1 MCGQSQAT
9 TRQTGK
15 YMKVGD
21 LIQMNTYGV
30 QHGPV
35 GIIIGG
41 ALSLPSDWW
50 IVEWAG
56 TGERETIRANHIKLV
71 Y

>member
-1 MCGQSQAT
+1 V
-9 TRQTGK
+9 
-15 YMKVGD
+15 KVGD
-21 LIQMNTYGV
+21 LVQVNHYGK

-35 GIIIGG
+35 GIIISR

-56 TGERETIRANHIKLV
+56 SEWRNNLRDYQRSARETIRSEHLKLV

>member
-1 MCGQSQAT
+1 MQ
-9 TRQTGK
+9 
-15 YMKVGD
+15 VGD
-21 LIQMNTYGV
+21 LVQVNHYGV

-35 GIIIGG
+35 GIIISR

-56 TGERETIRANHIKLV
+56 TSERETIRANHLKLV

>member
-1 MCGQSQAT
+1 
-9 TRQTGK
+9 
-15 YMKVGD
+15 MKAGALV
-21 LIQMNTYGV
+21 QVNHYGV

-35 GIIIGG
+35 GIIIRR

-50 IVEWAG
+50 IVLWSD
-56 TGERETIRANHIKLV
+56 TGDRETIRSEHLKLV